1 MELKGSKT
9 EANLAAAY
17 AGESQAR
24 NRYDYYAKKARE
36 DGYEQ
41 IAAIFEETAKNEM
54 AHAKLW
60 LELLGGIGTTEDN
73 LRNAAEGE
81 NYEWVEMYKQMAED
95 AKSEGFTD
103 IALRFEKVAEVEKTH
118 EERYR
123 KLLSNVISGQVF
135 TRDGDRVWVCRN
147 CGHIHIG
154 KTAPRVCAVCMHE
167 RSFFELKA
175 ENY

>member
-24 NRYDYYAKKARE
+24 NRYDYYAQKARE

-60 LELLGGIGTTEDN
+60 LELLGGIGGTEEN

-81 NYEWVEMYKQMAED
+81 NYEWVEMYKSMAAD
-95 AKSEGFTD
+95 ARSEGFDD
-103 IALRFEKVAEVEKTH
+103 IAIRFEKVADVEKTH

-135 TRDGDRVWVCRN
+135 SRDGDCIWVCRN

-154 KTAPRVCAVCMHE
+154 KAAPHFCQVCAHE
-167 RSFFELKA
+167 RAFFEIKP